1 MLHSPARFLTGPFT
15 GLRCWGLC
23 WGLVVLLGCPPSAPA
38 PKTPEQV
45 IEESK
50 ITVREVE
57 AVLAA
62 VKEPDKATA
71 GVVPEAKPAAAEPA
85 KPVAK
90 NDPLKDVAPPG
101 PVVPYFNPLTE
112 AEVAEGWISLF
123 DGHSLFGWESNAAEV
138 NWAVADGT
146 ITADAG
152 PKGLLLT
159 YTPFADYQFRCE
171 YRMAA
176 GGNSG
181 VFLRS
186 LREPKDVLK
195 DCYEVNIVDEHP
207 EGYLTGAIVGLQKTD
222 KPIQGSGDWH
232 TLLLAANGTK
242 ITIAI
247 DGNLVCIYDD
257 TRPEARRSGLI
268 GLQKNA
274 GKIEFKNIALQ
285 PLNQKPLF
293 NGTDLTG
300 WRTVPGSKGE
310 FTVEDGTIR
319 VKGGE
324 GFLESE
330 SQHKDFVLQAQ
341 ARTNA
346 DAVNTGVFF
355 RSETGTEKAK
365 SNGYE
370 MQIDNSYTKK
380 EVDPNA
386 PFEVPFP
393 DAIVDSE
400 QGAVTT
406 GKSQPQSELE
416 AQREIIRFLEMSRIS
431 DYGPPKNAG
440 TGAIFRRINARRIV
454 ASDNAWAT
462 VTLIASGPRFST
474 FVNGYAVVHW
484 EDTRKPDPNP
494 RKGQRLDAGHFSLQG
509 HDPGTDASFR
519 AITVSNLP

>member
-1 MLHSPARFLTGPFT
+1 MYSPLHHLHTDTLSR
-15 GLRCWGLC
+15 LRCGGL
-23 WGLVVLLGCPPSAPA
+23 WLGLMALLGCQPSAPPA
-38 PKTPEQV
+38 PTAPTTGQLV
-45 IEESK
+45 
-50 ITVREVE
+50 TEVE
-57 AVLAA
+57 RVLPGVKDKIAA
-62 VKEPDKATA
+62 QQASGA
-71 GVVPEAKPAAAEPA
+71 GAPSKLA
-85 KPVAK
+85 
-90 NDPLKDVAPPG
+90 NDPLKDVALPG

-112 AEVAEGWISLF
+112 AEIAEGWISLF
-123 DGHSLFGWESNAAEV
+123 DGHSLFGWESNAADV
-138 NWAVADGT
+138 NWSVADGA

-181 VFLRS
+181 VFLRT

-207 EGYLTGAIVGLQKTD
+207 EGYLTGSIVGLQKTAE
-222 KPIQGSGDWH
+222 PIKGAGDWH

-247 DGNLVCIYDD
+247 DGNLVCTYDD

-310 FTVEDGTIR
+310 FTVEEGTIH

-346 DAVNTGVFF
+346 VAVNTGIFF
-355 RSETGTEKAK
+355 RAEAGTEKAK

-370 MQIDNSYTKK
+370 MQIDNSRT
-380 EVDPNA
+380 EPEASA
-386 PFEVPFP
+386 P
-393 DAIVDSE
+393 
-400 QGAVTT
+400 GA
-406 GKSQPQSELE
+406 S
-416 AQREIIRFLEMSRIS
+416 AAA
-431 DYGPPKNAG
+431 PKNAG

-454 ASDNAWAT
+454 ASDNAWAI
-462 VTLIASGPRFST
+462 VTLIASGPRCST
-474 FVNGYAVVHW
+474 YVNGYAIVHW

-509 HDPGTDASFR
+509 HDPGTDASFK
-519 AITVSNLP
+519 AITISDLP

>member
-1 MLHSPARFLTGPFT
+1 MLHSQTRFLS
-15 GLRCWGLC
+15 GLRCWGL
-23 WGLVVLLGCPPSAPA
+23 GLGMMALLGCPPSAPA

-50 ITVREVE
+50 KTVQETQ
-57 AVLAA
+57 AVIAA
-62 VKEPDKATA
+62 VKETDKTTS
-71 GVVPEAKPAAAEPA
+71 GVVLEAKPAAPEVA

-112 AEVAEGWISLF
+112 AEIAEGWISLF
-123 DGHSLFGWESNAAEV
+123 DGHSLFGWESNSLEV
-138 NWAVADGT
+138 NWSVAEGA

-159 YTPFADYQFRCE
+159 YSPFADYQFRCE

-181 VFLRS
+181 VFLRT
-186 LREPKDVLK
+186 LREPKDVLT
-195 DCYEVNIVDEHP
+195 DCYEVNIVDDHP
-207 EGYLTGAIVGLQKTD
+207 EGYLTGAIVSLQKTAE
-222 KPIQGSGDWH
+222 PIKGSDGDWH
-232 TLLLAANGTK
+232 TFLLTADGPK
-242 ITIAI
+242 ITVSL
-247 DGNLVCIYDD
+247 DGKEVCTYDD

-310 FTVEDGTIR
+310 FTVENSAIH

-341 ARTNA
+341 TGTNA
-346 DAVNTGVFF
+346 EAVNTGIFF
-355 RSETGTEKAK
+355 RADAGTEKAK

-370 MQIDNSYTKK
+370 MQIDNSPLKIEAVQNEGVAAPI
-380 EVDPNA
+380 EVNTAQVERNA
-386 PFEVPFP
+386 GQFSGDLDIPFRCSSSP
-393 DAIVDSE
+393 
-400 QGAVTT
+400 
-406 GKSQPQSELE
+406 LE
-416 AQREIIRFLEMSRIS
+416 KPLP
-431 DYGPPKNAG
+431 GNAG
-440 TGAIFRRINARRIV
+440 TGAIFRRVNARCLV
-454 ASDNAWAT
+454 ALDNQWAT

-474 FVNGYAVVHW
+474 YVNGYAVIHW

-509 HDPGTDASFR
+509 HDPTTDASFR
-519 AITVSNLP
+519 AITVSDLP